1 MNRPGARAVSLAV
14 AIVLVVLAG
23 APATAAEA
31 PAAPSAAPP
40 PSSAA
45 RFAIIVGVN
54 QSVDG
59 DARPLRYADDDAA
72 AYLELFRALG
82 ARTYLLSRF
91 DDGTRRLHPQAV
103 AEGLDPRRRELDR
116 LIEQVAAD
124 VALARRRGVPTLV
137 YFVYAGHGSVEN
149 GRGYLA
155 LEDARLFGADLEQLI
170 VDRVGGA
177 ETHFLV
183 DACYSVFLAMRRG
196 PGGER
201 REAHGFSAL
210 GGLAARPG
218 VGLLLSTSSAR
229 ESHEWS
235 EFQAGVFSHE
245 IRSGLLGAADADG
258 DGQIS
263 YREIAAFVQRA
274 NSPIPNERF
283 RPDVYAKEPTSGRNL
298 LDLRTGLARRLE
310 LDGKHPGHYFIE
322 DARGVR
328 LADFHNARGQLL
340 HVMRPAGAGP
350 LYLRR
355 LGGQAEGD
363 LEYVMDAAPAVLR
376 LGDLRAQPLTTVARG
391 AAQDSFRLLFSLPFS
406 QQNVDEFVEPPAV
419 VVEAPAADAAPPAAG
434 DAASGPGSA
443 SPSSWRRPV
452 AFGLFAVGAAAAAGG
467 TWAVAS
473 ALEAQERN
481 EYEQAGVYNTNKLIE
496 RHNTWARALYGISG
510 AALATGTLLLLW
522 PWLTGGDQ
530 PPVAVGVSHGGGGE
544 TVFEWTGR
552 F

>member
-14 AIVLVVLAG
+14 AMVLVVLAG
-23 APATAAEA
+23 AAAAAAEA

-40 PSSAA
+40 PPPAA

-91 DDGTRRLHPQAV
+91 DEGTRRLHPQAV
-103 AEGLDPRRRELDR
+103 AESLDPRRRELDR

-177 ETHFLV
+177 ETHFIV
-183 DACYSVFLAMRRG
+183 DACYSVFLAMSRG

-201 REAHGFSAL
+201 REAHGFSTL

-245 IRSGLLGAADADG
+245 IRSGLLGAANADG
-258 DGQIS
+258 DEQIS

-283 RPDVYAKEPTSGRNL
+283 RPDVYAKEPASGRNL

-310 LDGKHPGHYFIE
+310 LDGEHPGHYFIE

-340 HVMRPAGAGP
+340 HVMRPPGAGP

-376 LGDLRAQPLTTVARG
+376 LGDLHAQPLTTVARG
-391 AAQDSFRLLFSLPFS
+391 AAQESFRLLFSLPFS
-406 QQNVDEFVEPPAV
+406 QQNVDELVVEPPAV
-419 VVEAPAADAAPPAAG
+419 IVEAPPETPPPPTASDAAP
-434 DAASGPGSA
+434 GSA
-443 SPSSWRRPV
+443 PHTSWRRPV
-452 AFGLFAVGAAAAAGG
+452 AIGLLAVGAAAAAGG
-467 TWAVAS
+467 TWAVTS
-473 ALEAQERN
+473 ALEAKERN
-481 EYEQAGVYNTNKLIE
+481 EYDQAGVYHTNALIQ

-510 AALATGTLLLLW
+510 AAVATGTLLLLW

-530 PPVAVGVSHGGGGE
+530 PPVAVGVSHGGAGE

>member
-1 MNRPGARAVSLAV
+1 MNRPGARAMSLV
-14 AIVLVVLAG
+14 VPIVLIVLAG
-23 APATAAEA
+23 APAAAEA
-31 PAAPSAAPP
+31 AAVLSAAPP
-40 PSSAA
+40 PPPAA

-91 DDGTRRLHPQAV
+91 DEGTRRLHPQAV

-116 LIEQVAAD
+116 VIEQVAAD

-155 LEDARLFGADLEQLI
+155 LEDARLFGSDLEQLI

-177 ETHFLV
+177 ETHFIV
-183 DACYSVFLAMRRG
+183 DACYSVFLAMSRG

-245 IRSGLLGAADADG
+245 IRSGLLGAADSDG

-310 LDGKHPGHYFIE
+310 LDGEHPGHYFIE

-340 HVMRPAGAGP
+340 HVMRPAGTGP

-376 LGDLRAQPLTTVARG
+376 LGDLRAQPLTTLARG
-391 AAQDSFRLLFSLPFS
+391 AAQESFRLLFSLPFS
-406 QQNVDEFVEPPAV
+406 QQNVDELVPPPAV
-419 VVEAPAADAAPPAAG
+419 VVEEPAADAAPPAAG
-434 DAASGPGSA
+434 DAASGSGSA

-467 TWAVAS
+467 TWAVTS
-473 ALEAQERN
+473 ALKVQERGETDQGHIYKSN
-481 EYEQAGVYNTNKLIE
+481 NVIE
-496 RHNTWARALYGISG
+496 RYNTWARALYGISG
-510 AALATGTLLLLW
+510 AAVATGTLLLLW

-544 TVFEWTGR
+544 TVLEWTGR

>member
-1 MNRPGARAVSLAV
+1 M
-14 AIVLVVLAG
+14 
-23 APATAAEA
+23 
-31 PAAPSAAPP
+31 
-40 PSSAA
+40 
-45 RFAIIVGVN
+45 
-54 QSVDG
+54 
-59 DARPLRYADDDAA
+59 
-72 AYLELFRALG
+72 
-82 ARTYLLSRF
+82 
-91 DDGTRRLHPQAV
+91 
-103 AEGLDPRRRELDR
+103 
-116 LIEQVAAD
+116 AAD

-170 VDRVGGA
+170 VDCVGGA
-177 ETHFLV
+177 ETHFIV
-183 DACYSVFLAMRRG
+183 DACYSVFLAMSRG

-201 REAHGFSAL
+201 REAHGFSTL

-283 RPDVYAKEPTSGRNL
+283 RPDVYAKEPASGRNL

-340 HVMRPAGAGP
+340 HVMRPPGAGP

-376 LGDLRAQPLTTVARG
+376 LGDSARAAADDRRARRRAG
-391 AAQDSFRLLFSLPFS
+391 LL
-406 QQNVDEFVEPPAV
+406 PAV
-419 VVEAPAADAAPPAAG
+419 VLAAVLPAERRRVRRAPRRDRRGARSERRAGRCGRRRIELAPA
-434 DAASGPGSA
+434 PGGGLWRSA
-443 SPSSWRRPV
+443 SSRWARRLLRAGRGRWRPRSKHRN
-452 AFGLFAVGAAAAAGG
+452 G
-467 TWAVAS
+467 T
-473 ALEAQERN
+473 
-481 EYEQAGVYNTNKLIE
+481 NTN
-496 RHNTWARALYGISG
+496 RPASTTPTS
-510 AALATGTLLLLW
+510 
-522 PWLTGGDQ
+522 
-530 PPVAVGVSHGGGGE
+530 
-544 TVFEWTGR
+544 
-552 F
+552 